1 MKASTDR
8 PTLAR
13 LTLAAGALAAAAAL
27 AGCVVA
33 PVPGAVYSDP
43 YGYPSTPATVYAP
56 MAPPAP
62 YYEVQPALPTPVRSG
77 STATGTGAA
86 TGTTGCPAAM
96 SARAPAIAGSL
107 TAGTARRAAAG
118 TCRAAAG
125 CAERLNASARM
136 HQRICV
142 KQGSSARLSSAGSYR

>member
-33 PVPGAVYSDP
+33 PVPGTVYSDP
-43 YGYPSTPATVYAP
+43 YGYPSTPATVYTP

-62 YYEVQPALPTPVRSG
+62 YYEVQPALPYPGAIWINGYWNWSGNRHHWVPGRYERPRPGYRWQPHRWDRSPRG
-77 STATGTGAA
+77 GWY
-86 TGTTGCPAAM
+86 
-96 SARAPAIAGSL
+96 L
-107 TAGTARRAAAG
+107 
-118 TCRAAAG
+118 
-125 CAERLNASARM
+125 
-136 HQRICV
+136 
-142 KQGSSARLSSAGSYR
+142 QGGGWLR

>member
-33 PVPGAVYSDP
+33 PVPGTVYSDP

-62 YYEVQPALPTPVRSG
+62 YYAVQPVLPYPGAIWINGYWNWSGNRHHWVPGRYERPRPGYRWQPHRWDRSPRGGWYLQGGGWVR
-77 STATGTGAA
+77 
-86 TGTTGCPAAM
+86 
-96 SARAPAIAGSL
+96 
-107 TAGTARRAAAG
+107 
-118 TCRAAAG
+118 
-125 CAERLNASARM
+125 
-136 HQRICV
+136 
-142 KQGSSARLSSAGSYR
+142 

>member
-33 PVPGAVYSDP
+33 PVPGTVYSDP

-62 YYEVQPALPTPVRSG
+62 YYEVQPALPYPGAIWINGYWNWSG
-77 STATGTGAA
+77 NRHHWVPGRYERPRPATAGNH
-86 TGTTGCPAAM
+86 
-96 SARAPAIAGSL
+96 

-125 CAERLNASARM
+125 CAERVNATARM
-136 HQRICV
+136 HQRICA
-142 KQGSSARLSSAGSYR
+142 KQGSSARLSSASSY